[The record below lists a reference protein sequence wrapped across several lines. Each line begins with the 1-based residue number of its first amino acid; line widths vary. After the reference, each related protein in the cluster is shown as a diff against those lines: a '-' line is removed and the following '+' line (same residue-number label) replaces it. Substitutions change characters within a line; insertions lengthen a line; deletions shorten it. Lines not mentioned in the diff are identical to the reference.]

1 MDGTNALRGKYQESL
16 RVIGAWLDVR
26 GFGDVRI
33 VENAGE
39 LVVEAS
45 GEIDGSPTRVERFCL
60 DRESIDRLCRAAQND
75 RGSALSR
82 YPLLPLPTSP

>member
-1 MDGTNALRGKYQESL
+1 MDGREKLRGKYQESL
-16 RVIGAWLDVR
+16 RVIGAWLDIR

-33 VENAGE
+33 VEEAGE

-45 GEIDGSPTRVERFCL
+45 APFETEGGAIERFRL
-60 DRESIDRLCRAAQND
+60 DHESIDRLCRAARND

-82 YPLLPLPTSP
+82 YPLLPLPTSS